1 MENIV
6 IDKPNL
12 QTETVPVKEASVGLD
27 AIAAKMAAM
36 RNQVAATIEPG
47 TGTPAEAKAE
57 APVAP
62 PGVEVKDEDPEND
75 TNLIEPEIV
84 ESEAEYADD
93 GYGEAEAQDDPVSSA
108 DTTQAEVID
117 FLEFAET
124 HPNAKFKFMRNGKE
138 IEIDAKKAAS
148 ILGQGAAISE
158 EARQLKVQRA
168 EFDEY
173 LTNKKAETDGL
184 MLAMEFTVRPQL
196 QKAYDE
202 VIKVQQYQNT
212 FRQQL
217 AQTRDPVQQAQIQAN
232 MQQNEQYLQ
241 RMSQTINRL
250 KPNLEQF
257 YQLRSNQV
265 REVLDSNRKGFQD
278 KELRNAAIYDEVRG
292 KIAKDWA
299 GMGVTFLSNGKTDE
313 EYYALANVCSFSA
326 QTIRAVK
333 IDAGNMFLGKYNPPG
348 PRLQIASQ
356 FGKPNNLIPILKRF
370 EKIETYLPLNADY
383 EKMLQM
389 AFEKSNKTRII
400 TNIIAFKIKFY
411 IF

>member
-1 MENIV
+1 MDTIV
-6 IDKPNL
+6 ADIPNL
-12 QTETVPVKEASVGLD
+12 QPETVPVKNVSVSDD

-36 RNQVAATIEPG
+36 RNQVAATMPETG
-47 TGTPAEAKAE
+47 TGTTAEAKAE

-62 PGVEVKDEDPEND
+62 QGVEVKDEDPEND

-93 GYGEAEAQDDPVSSA
+93 SYGEAEAQDDPVSSA
-108 DTTQAEVID
+108 DTSEPEVID
-117 FLEFAET
+117 FLEFANT
-124 HPNAKFKFMRNGKE
+124 NPNAKFKFMRNGKE

-173 LTNKKAETDGL
+173 LQTKKAETDGL

-217 AQTRDPVQQAQIQAN
+217 AQTQDPVQQAQLQAN
-232 MQQNEQYLQ
+232 MQQNERYLQ
-241 RMSQTINRL
+241 QIGQQINRL

-257 YQLRSNQV
+257 YQLRGNQV
-265 REVLDSNRKGFQD
+265 REVLETNRKGFQD
-278 KELRNAAIYDEVRG
+278 KELRNAAIFEETRD
-292 KIAKDWA
+292 KIAKNWQ
-299 GMGVTFLSNGKTDE
+299 
-313 EYYALANVCSFSA
+313 SA
-326 QTIRAVK
+326 QSQMVPGVNNIDLVMSDEHIASLLRDGLKYRDRPKAKSAGSSIAAITTRKTTSSVPAGKAQDQVSSLREKAKGGDMKAADNLLVAQLAAIRARRK
-333 IDAGNMFLGKYNPPG
+333 
-348 PRLQIASQ
+348 
-356 FGKPNNLIPILKRF
+356 
-370 EKIETYLPLNADY
+370 
-383 EKMLQM
+383 
-389 AFEKSNKTRII
+389 
-400 TNIIAFKIKFY
+400 
-411 IF
+411 